1 MYEISNLIDM
11 VCVILSFFVS
21 LLLHSNTRIIQA
33 SIISIKYIIVEMMTT
48 NNNNNKK
55 IEERRREEVKNKM
68 CVMMIETGHREEW

>member
-55 IEERRREEVKNKM
+55 IEEEEEKK
-68 CVMMIETGHREEW
+68 

>member
-55 IEERRREEVKNKM
+55 IEEEEKKK
-68 CVMMIETGHREEW
+68 

>member
-11 VCVILSFFVS
+11 ACVILSFFVS

-48 NNNNNKK
+48 NNNNNNKK
-55 IEERRREEVKNKM
+55 IEEEEKK
-68 CVMMIETGHREEW
+68 

>member
-55 IEERRREEVKNKM
+55 IEEEEKK
-68 CVMMIETGHREEW
+68 

>member
-48 NNNNNKK
+48 NNNNKK
-55 IEERRREEVKNKM
+55 IEEEEKK
-68 CVMMIETGHREEW
+68 